1 VGQERISLCNRFE
14 IVTDWLVR
22 HHVCSSA
29 LVQTLPTFNK
39 HYQEETQMNSKCI
52 HYSNDVSADL
62 DSLVFQQVSFFTTI
76 VRKVSKFF
84 IRLKIEQEQMQ
95 SRNRMKRKQELET
108 RLYRDGLELPLEEKL
123 KLRMY
128 RYLV

>member
-1 VGQERISLCNRFE
+1 
-14 IVTDWLVR
+14 
-22 HHVCSSA
+22 
-29 LVQTLPTFNK
+29 
-39 HYQEETQMNSKCI
+39 MNSKCI
-52 HYSNDVSADL
+52 YYSNDVSADL

-128 RYLV
+128 RYLD

>member
-1 VGQERISLCNRFE
+1 
-14 IVTDWLVR
+14 
-22 HHVCSSA
+22 
-29 LVQTLPTFNK
+29 
-39 HYQEETQMNSKCI
+39 MNSKCI